1 VARGIAG
8 ELGLRLGLEETTMAR
23 LMKGLDTKL
32 IHAGEPDELIGGAVA
47 MPIFQSST
55 YEYRGQKSYHDLR
68 YIRLSNTP
76 NHQALHAKLA
86 VLENAEA
93 ALVAGSGMAA
103 ISAAL
108 IAIVGGGGHLLAQ
121 DCLYG
126 GTHDLLTQEFPSL
139 GIEVDF
145 IDGDDPASW
154 REQVQPNTKAIYME
168 TISNPLVQVSD
179 LQAASEF
186 AADQGLISIIDNTFA
201 SPVNFRPADIGFD
214 LSLHSATKYLN
225 GHSDIVAG
233 AVIGRGELV
242 EQITRKLNHLG
253 GVLDPH
259 ACFLLHRGLKTLG
272 VRVRHQNESA
282 LRIARFLEQHPRV
295 TRVNYPGLE
304 SHPNHLRACEL
315 FDGFGGVLSF
325 ELEGGV
331 GAADRFIVNATLPIS
346 APSLGGVETLITRP
360 VTTSHSGMTPQ
371 DRAKA
376 GITDGLIRLSVGL
389 ETSDD
394 LIEDFELSLR
404 TVYD

>member
-1 VARGIAG
+1 
-8 ELGLRLGLEETTMAR
+8 MAR

-32 IHAGEPDELIGGAVA
+32 IHAGEPEELVGGAVT

-55 YEYRGQKSYHDLR
+55 FEYLGQKSYHDLR

-86 VLENAEA
+86 MLENAEA

-108 IAIVGGGGHLLAQ
+108 IAVVGGGGHLLAQ

-145 IDGDDPASW
+145 IDGDDPSTW
-154 REQVQPNTKAIYME
+154 RELLRDNTKAIYAE
-168 TISNPLVQVSD
+168 TISNPLVRVSD
-179 LQAASEF
+179 LQAVTEF
-186 AADQGLISIIDNTFA
+186 AADHGLISIIDNTFA
-201 SPVNFRPADIGFD
+201 SPVNFRPPEIGFD

-225 GHSDIVAG
+225 GHTDIVAG

-242 EQITRKLNHLG
+242 DQVTKKLNHLG
-253 GVLDPH
+253 GILDPH
-259 ACFLLHRGLKTLG
+259 ACFLLNRGLKTLG

-282 LRIARFLEQHPRV
+282 LRIARFLEEHPRV
-295 TRVNYPGLE
+295 LRVNYPGLE

-315 FDGFGGVLSF
+315 LDGFGGVLSF
-325 ELEGGV
+325 EIEGGV
-331 GAADRFIVNATLPIS
+331 NAADRFIAHATIPIS

-360 VTTSHSGMTPQ
+360 VTTSHSGMLPE
-371 DRAKA
+371 DRARV
-376 GITDGLIRLSVGL
+376 GIRDGLIRLSVGL

-394 LIEDFELSLR
+394 LIEDFEGALR
-404 TVYD
+404 AVYS